1 MAMKVLTPIVLLD
14 GVEIQNLKLEHSTG
28 AKTPSDDTVG
38 QIYWNETSKQV
49 EVVVSATEIK
59 ELSQGGSYVLPAAT
73 ATSLGGVMVK
83 AESTGSNIA
92 ITAAG
97 VIDLTVDTKDKI
109 EKAIRGI
116 KVGPTSSQTTH
127 TVDSDGNVDLGD
139 VVIAND
145 KGLIPQNYLP
155 SYVDDVVEVSNYTA
169 LVALGAAAG
178 DPDADN
184 VSESKTKVL
193 EGKIYIL
200 LNDEVYSGV
209 TYKANSQWRWSG
221 TTWVE
226 IAKTPDIAS
235 EDEAKA
241 GTSDAKFM
249 TPAKTKA
256 AIEELAPVKK
266 VVKKIG
272 DGATTVFAITHD
284 RNSADLA
291 VSVRE
296 TASGEVVFVD
306 TVISTTQVTLTFEN
320 APTTDEYTVT
330 IIG

>member
-14 GVEIQNLKLEHSTG
+14 GVEIQNLKLEHSAG
-28 AKTPSDDTVG
+28 AKTPSADTVG

-49 EVVVSATEIK
+49 EVVISATEVK
-59 ELSQGGSYVLPAAT
+59 ELSQGGSYVLPVAT

-83 AESTGSNIA
+83 STGSDIS
-92 ITAAG
+92 ITTAG
-97 VIDLTVDTKDKI
+97 VIDLTVETKDKI
-109 EKAIRGI
+109 DKAIRGI
-116 KVGPTSSQTTH
+116 KVGPTSNQTTH
-127 TVDSDGNVDLGD
+127 TVDASGNVDLGD

-200 LNDEVYSGV
+200 LNDEEYGGT

-272 DGATTVFAITHD
+272 DGITTTFAINHD

-296 TASGEVVFVD
+296 TASGEIVFVD
-306 TVISTTQVTLTFEN
+306 TVVTTTQVTLTFVT
-320 APTTDEYTVT
+320 APTTDAYTVT

>member
-1 MAMKVLTPIVLLD
+1 M
-14 GVEIQNLKLEHSTG
+14 TG
-28 AKTPSDDTVG
+28 AVTPEESKIG

-49 EVVVSATEIK
+49 EVVISATEVK

-73 ATSLGGVMVK
+73 ATSLGGVIIK
-83 AESTGSNIA
+83 ADSYISVASTGA
-92 ITAAG
+92 
-97 VIDLTVDTKDKI
+97 IDLTVDTKDKLD
-109 EKAIRGI
+109 KAIRGI
-116 KVGPTSSQTTH
+116 KVGPTSNQTTH
-127 TVDSDGNVDLGD
+127 TVDASGNVDLGD

-200 LNDEVYSGV
+200 LNDEVYDGE

-272 DGATTVFAITHD
+272 DGATTDFTITHN
-284 RNSADLA
+284 RNSADLV

-296 TASGEVVFVD
+296 TASGEVVYTDV
-306 TVISTTQVTLTFEN
+306 TISTTQVSLSFGT
-320 APTTDEYTVT
+320 APSADEYTVT

>member
-1 MAMKVLTPIVLLD
+1 M
-14 GVEIQNLKLEHSTG
+14 
-28 AKTPSDDTVG
+28 
-38 QIYWNETSKQV
+38 
-49 EVVVSATEIK
+49 
-59 ELSQGGSYVLPAAT
+59 
-73 ATSLGGVMVK
+73 
-83 AESTGSNIA
+83 
-92 ITAAG
+92 
-97 VIDLTVDTKDKI
+97 
-109 EKAIRGI
+109 
-116 KVGPTSSQTTH
+116 
-127 TVDSDGNVDLGD
+127 
-139 VVIAND
+139 
-145 KGLIPQNYLP
+145 
-155 SYVDDVVEVSNYTA
+155 DDVVEVSNYTA

-256 AIEELAPVKK
+256 AIDELSPVQKT
-266 VVKKIG
+266 VLKIG
-272 DGATTVFAITHD
+272 DGTEKTYTIPHT
-284 RNSADLA
+284 RNSADLV
-291 VSVRE
+291 VSVRD
-296 TASGEVVFVD
+296 TATGEVVFTDV
-306 TVISTTQVTLTFEN
+306 TISTSNVVVSFAV
-320 APTTDEYTVT
+320 APTTDAYTVT